1 MTTLTV
7 ELPQVLPSP
16 APAIP
21 SSAGL
26 DRLRRDGPAA
36 AFVAGALLC
45 MAAGTVIG
53 RLALGGSGADP
64 VGYTLV
70 RVAAAAAALL
80 AIHHGARRDGPTA
93 ERGSWLSASLL
104 VACTVLSTWAI
115 ASVDAATATLLF
127 FGAAQGTMLVHGL
140 VRGERPRPGQWTGL
154 GTALAGLAAL
164 LTPGLSAPP
173 ASAAALMLAAGTAWG
188 AYSLRGRGV
197 RDAVAVNAGN
207 HARALLL
214 VVVVSAPLAPAIS
227 LTLRTATLAALSGA
241 VATSL
246 GSILWYAAVAR
257 LTASGA
263 ATAQL
268 AVPVLT
274 AVLGSIVLD
283 EVLTVRLVVA
293 GAAVLLGIALTGAGR
308 PRPAASR

>member
-7 ELPQVLPSP
+7 QLPAVLPSP
-16 APAIP
+16 APELPA
-21 SSAGL
+21 SA
-26 DRLRRDGPAA
+26 RLERVRRTSPTTLL
-36 AFVAGALLC
+36 VAGALLC

-70 RVAAAAAALL
+70 RVAAAAAVLL
-80 AIHHGARRDGPTA
+80 TMRHGSRRAEPTA
-93 ERGSWLSASLL
+93 ERGSWLSAALL
-104 VACTVLSTWAI
+104 VACTFLSTWAI
-115 ASVDAATATLLF
+115 ASLDAATATLLF
-127 FGAAQGTMLVHGL
+127 FGAAQGTMLAHGL
-140 VRGERPRPGQWTGL
+140 YRGERPRPVRWAGL

-164 LTPGLSAPP
+164 LAPGFSAPP
-173 ASAAALMLAAGTAWG
+173 ASAAALMLGAGTAWG

-207 HARALLL
+207 HARALPL
-214 VVVVSAPLAPAIS
+214 VVLASAPLLPSVS
-227 LTLRTATLAALSGA
+227 LTVETAALAALSGA

-274 AVLGSIVLD
+274 ALLGSIVLD

-293 GAAVLLGIALTGAGR
+293 GAAVLLGVALAGAGR
-308 PRPAASR
+308 RRAAPAR